1 MATSYTHDMAHV
13 VTGEAARLKEF
24 LSGMTPQD
32 WDADSACHGWIV
44 EDVVAH
50 LAGSAG
56 NWAASITRALDGDA
70 GPPPGGSF
78 LAPGARASHPF
89 GPEIRQSRHQTR
101 DELLA
106 NFIAGHDHVANV
118 LAGVKEED
126 WDTPCFHRRGPL
138 PMWQY
143 LGVQLQELTL
153 HGWDIRS
160 GLDASAVLWDEP
172 LAHMIGMVPRWLRT
186 AFIANQDM
194 PTPVR
199 YRFDIS
205 SPVEVHEDI
214 LVTGAAYQASP
225 SGAAP
230 ADAILRGSTGNYL
243 LLLFGRLQ
251 VEQAVATGRVN
262 VEGSLDQAKNF
273 NAWFPGF

>member
-1 MATSYTHDMAHV
+1 MTTSYTHDMARV
-13 VTGEAARLKEF
+13 VTGEAARLKQF
-24 LSGMTPQD
+24 LSSMTPQD
-32 WDADSACHGWIV
+32 WASDSACQGWIV

-50 LAGSAG
+50 LAGSSV
-56 NWAASITRALDGDA
+56 NWARTITRALDGDA
-70 GPPPGGSF
+70 GPPPGGAF
-78 LAPGARASHPF
+78 LAPGERASHPS
-89 GPEIRQSRHQTR
+89 GPEIRLARQETR

-106 NFIAGHDHVANV
+106 NFISGHEHLANV

-126 WDTPCFHRRGPL
+126 WEKPCFHRRGPL

-160 GLDASAVLWDEP
+160 GLDPSAELWDEP
-172 LAHMIGMVPRWLRT
+172 LAQLIGMTPRWLRS
-186 AFIANQDM
+186 AFMANQDM

-205 SPVEVHEDI
+205 SPVEVREDI
-214 LVTGAAYQASP
+214 LVTGPEYRINP
-225 SGAAP
+225 SGAEP
-230 ADAILRGSTGNYL
+230 ANAILRGDTGNYL
-243 LLLFGRLQ
+243 LLIFGRLN
-251 VEQAVATGRVN
+251 VEQAVAAGRLT
-262 VEGSLDQAKNF
+262 VEGSLDEAKTF